1 MATYPIEEIQAH
13 LDAILQEVRDTGE
26 RVVITVDGKPVAA
39 LINRGSFMDFEEMEA
54 NGGILRETEAYL
66 TEVVDKGYITRQ
78 EILDA
83 RQRPQ

>member
-1 MATYPIEEIQAH
+1 MGERPIEDVLAH
-13 LDAILQEVRDTGE
+13 LDAVLHDMRERHE

-39 LINRGSFMDFEEMEA
+39 MIGWFDSQTLEEMEA
-54 NGGILRETEAYL
+54 NGGILRDTEEYL

-83 RQRPQ
+83 RQCPQ

>member
-1 MATYPIEEIQAH
+1 VALRFPLRQ
-13 LDAILQEVRDTGE
+13 
-26 RVVITVDGKPVAA
+26 DGKPVAA
-39 LINRGSFMDFEEMEA
+39 LINGLHFLNFDEMEA
-54 NGGILRETEAYL
+54 NDGILRDTEEYL

>member
-1 MATYPIEEIQAH
+1 MVTYSIEEVQAH
-13 LDAILQEVRDTGE
+13 LDAILQQVRDTGE
-26 RVVITVDGKPVAA
+26 RVVITIDGKPVAA
-39 LINRGSFMDFEEMEA
+39 PINRLHFLLFEEMEA
-54 NGGILRETEAYL
+54 NGGLLRDTEEYL